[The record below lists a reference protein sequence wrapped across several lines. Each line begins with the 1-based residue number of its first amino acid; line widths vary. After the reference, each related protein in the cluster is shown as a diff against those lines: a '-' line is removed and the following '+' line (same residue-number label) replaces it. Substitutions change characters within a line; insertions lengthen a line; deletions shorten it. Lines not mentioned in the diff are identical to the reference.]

1 MMWKTKQ
8 RRGKRSAIWGD
19 GTRKRLASAYSR
31 GKVGIVILFFL
42 GSASSCLFAQNPS
55 SSSNPQL
62 DANRFAQDVFHN
74 EIDAQIH
81 DQSLWS
87 YLELKEEDGKKK
99 LFGVCQTK
107 DGEIDRLLAV
117 NGQKLNPK
125 QRQAEDQRIHKMLNH
140 PGQMRKRQ
148 KKRHEDARQAENL
161 LKIFPDAFQFQ
172 YDGTQGGL
180 VKLKF
185 TPNPNFHPSGHPAQ
199 VFHHMEG
206 SLLVDDQQKRLAE
219 INGQLTS
226 KVKFLGGL
234 LGHLDKGGTF
244 LVKQQ
249 DLGSGHWEL
258 TTMDVQMNGKVL
270 FFKTIAVRENETD
283 TNFHQVPDD
292 TSLQQAFELLQK
304 DASVQET
311 SLR

>member
-1 MMWKTKQ
+1 M
-8 RRGKRSAIWGD
+8 R
-19 GTRKRLASAYSR
+19 
-31 GKVGIVILFFL
+31 IVTLFFL
-42 GSASSCLFAQNPS
+42 GSVSFSLFAQNPI

-62 DANRFAQDVFHN
+62 DANRFAQDVFRN

-87 YLELKEEDGKKK
+87 YLELKEEGGKKR

-117 NGQKLNPK
+117 NSQKLNPK
-125 QRQAEDQRIHKMLNH
+125 ERQAEDQRIRKMLNH
-140 PGQMRKRQ
+140 PNQMRKKQ
-148 KKRHEDARQAENL
+148 KKQHEDARQAENL
-161 LKIFPDAFQFQ
+161 LKMFPDAFRFQ

-180 VKLKF
+180 IKLKF
-185 TPNPNFHPSGHPAQ
+185 TPNPKFRPSGHPAQ

-206 SLLVDDQQKRLAE
+206 SLLVDGRQKRLAE

-226 KVKFLGGL
+226 EVKFLGGL

-258 TTMDVQMNGKVL
+258 TTMNVQMNGKAL
-270 FFKTIAVRENETD
+270 FFKTIAVREKETD

-292 TSLQQAFELLQK
+292 MTLQQALELLQ
-304 DASVQET
+304 DDTRVQGC
-311 SLR
+311 R